1 MNPFHRH
8 VPPETAVW
16 PDEQRPVA
24 YVQVGDLVEMW
35 VRRGPSDFAAC
46 EFCQTVNHQSDARCR
61 TCGSLLPVHEEA
73 EPVDEQAGPAPESAA
88 MHGQAAPPTAARP
101 LGNVMRMA
109 LLPPLLLFAG
119 FAGWYQWRLPGT
131 TAPTAIAAAIAAP
144 VPRHA
149 APKSSRLAA
158 GDLGL
163 SAGEVAIVSGGA
175 APAAALGEPAAPA
188 QAAAA
193 EGIAP
198 TRTRKVAVRSAA
210 ASRAERD
217 PLAACSGSNF
227 FARAICVNSRCADP
241 RSAHL
246 GQCREAI
253 RQRQIDEARRNP
265 NLMG

>member
-1 MNPFHRH
+1 VH
-8 VPPETAVW
+8 
-16 PDEQRPVA
+16 DEA
-24 YVQVGDLVEMW
+24 D
-35 VRRGPSDFAAC
+35 
-46 EFCQTVNHQSDARCR
+46 
-61 TCGSLLPVHEEA
+61 
-73 EPVDEQAGPAPESAA
+73 PAPEPTAVRDP
-88 MHGQAAPPTAARP
+88 AAPTSATKSFT
-101 LGNVMRMA
+101 NVMRLA

-119 FAGWYQWRLPGT
+119 FAGWYQSRWPGT
-131 TAPTAIAAAIAAP
+131 AAPSAVAAAMAAP
-144 VPRHA
+144 APLHA
-149 APKSSRLAA
+149 APTPSRLAA

-163 SAGEVAIVSGGA
+163 SEGEVAIVSRSG
-175 APAAALGEPAAPA
+175 PSAAAAGGEEAAPA

-193 EGIAP
+193 DGNAP
-198 TRTRKVAVRSAA
+198 TRTRKVAARST

-253 RQRQIDEARRNP
+253 RQRRIDEARRNP

>member
-8 VPPETAVW
+8 VLPETAVW
-16 PDEQRPVA
+16 PAERRPDA

-35 VRRGPSDFAAC
+35 VRGAPSDFAAC

-61 TCGSLLPVHEEA
+61 TCGGPLPVHDEA
-73 EPVDEQAGPAPESAA
+73 DPAPEPTGAL
-88 MHGQAAPPTAARP
+88 GPAAPTTAARP
-101 LGNVMRMA
+101 LTNVMRMA
-109 LLPPLLLFAG
+109 LLPPLLLFVA
-119 FAGWYQWRLPGT
+119 FAGWYQWRVPGA
-131 TAPTAIAAAIAAP
+131 APRAALAAAVAAP
-144 VPRHA
+144 APPPHA
-149 APKSSRLAA
+149 AAKPSRLPA

-163 SAGEVAIVSGGA
+163 SEGEVAIVAPSGSS
-175 APAAALGEPAAPA
+175 AAAAGAGAPPA

-193 EGIAP
+193 DGSAP
-198 TRTRKVAVRSAA
+198 TRTRKVAAQTA
-210 ASRAERD
+210 PSRAERD

>member
-1 MNPFHRH
+1 MNPFHRL

-16 PDEQRPVA
+16 PAEQRPVA

-61 TCGSLLPVHEEA
+61 TCGSPLPMNDEA
-73 EPVDEQAGPAPESAA
+73 DPAPEPAAVRGPAVPPSAA
-88 MHGQAAPPTAARP
+88 SP
-101 LGNVMRMA
+101 LTHVMRMA

-131 TAPTAIAAAIAAP
+131 APPTAIAAVMAAP
-144 VPRHA
+144 APRHA
-149 APKSSRLAA
+149 APGTSRLAA

-163 SAGEVAIVSGGA
+163 SAGEVAIESGRA
-175 APAAALGEPAAPA
+175 APAAAVGEEAAPA

-193 EGIAP
+193 DGNAP
-198 TRTRKVAVRSAA
+198 TRTRKVAARSA

-227 FARAICVNSRCADP
+227 FARAICINSRCADP